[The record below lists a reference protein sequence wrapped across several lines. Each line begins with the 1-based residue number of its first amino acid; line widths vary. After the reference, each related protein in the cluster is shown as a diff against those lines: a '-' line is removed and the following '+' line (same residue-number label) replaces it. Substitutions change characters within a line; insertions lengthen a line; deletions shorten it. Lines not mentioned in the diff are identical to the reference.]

1 MNVCKKKGVKR
12 SVEKKVEKKKE
23 DGRLI
28 CSQLQL
34 EGQSRAVRMCQK
46 GLYVFGLTNVLLIRE
61 QNICFPP
68 NVILAEL
75 VHSLI
80 AVALETTHGQDKS
93 T

>member
-12 SVEKKVEKKKE
+12 SVEKKKE

-68 NVILAEL
+68 N
-75 VHSLI
+75 SFI